1 MNAAAIDATDVLAD
15 LRFARDVE
23 ALHKLGARVLFQYLV
38 ELGQERLLRTDLEI
52 RTRRW
57 ARLTPEAIKIAG
69 ADQPSARPMWIV
81 PRQ

>member
-57 ARLTPEAIKIAG
+57 ARLTSEAIKITG
-69 ADQPSARPMWIV
+69 
-81 PRQ
+81 

>member
-57 ARLTPEAIKIAG
+57 TRLNPEAIKITG
-69 ADQPSARPMWIV
+69 ADQPPARPMWIV